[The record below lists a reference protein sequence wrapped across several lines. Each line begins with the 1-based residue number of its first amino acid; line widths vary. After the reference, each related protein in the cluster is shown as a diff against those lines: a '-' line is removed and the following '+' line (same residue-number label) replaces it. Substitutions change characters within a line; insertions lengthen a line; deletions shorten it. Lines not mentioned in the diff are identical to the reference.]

1 MSISAVCDTRHTSSG
16 RPATNATGAVVA
28 PVLFFVA
35 LMQRSRLSM
44 TLRILALL
52 CCLPALMGAEIYR
65 YVDANGVVN
74 YVQQLPYGVQGE
86 RIQTNAGAPVIAEKA
101 QPPTTN
107 APAQPKLDPQ
117 QQAMLDELN
126 KKEKA
131 RRDEIARIRQ
141 DNCKRSRQVLER
153 LSVAGR
159 VRVND
164 PDGTQRMMPEDERQ
178 QRIAEA
184 QKGIVTNCSP
194 EPTDTASASGGDTAK
209 AAEPAVAAN
218 GG

>member
-1 MSISAVCDTRHTSSG
+1 VGSLPRIAAGV
-16 RPATNATGAVVA
+16 AAA

-35 LMQRSRLSM
+35 LMQRSWLSM

-86 RIQTNAGAPVIAEKA
+86 RIQTNAGAPVVAEKA
-101 QPPTTN
+101 TPAATD

-117 QQAMLDELN
+117 QQAMLEQLQ
-126 KKEKA
+126 KSEKA
-131 RRDEIARIRQ
+131 RQEEIARIRQ
-141 DNCKRSRQVLER
+141 DNCNRSRQVLER
-153 LSVAGR
+153 LSVSGR

-164 PDGTQRMMPEDERQ
+164 ADGTQRVMPEDERQ

-184 QKGIVTNCSP
+184 QKGIVANCSP
-194 EPTDTASASGGDTAK
+194 ESTGTANASGSNTAK
-209 AAEPAVAAN
+209 AAEPAVAAS